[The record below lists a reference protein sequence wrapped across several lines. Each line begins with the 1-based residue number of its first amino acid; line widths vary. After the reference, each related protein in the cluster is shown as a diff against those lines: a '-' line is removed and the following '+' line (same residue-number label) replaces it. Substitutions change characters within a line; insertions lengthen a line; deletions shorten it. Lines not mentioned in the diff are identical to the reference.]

1 MLLINALVDPEAVDD
16 LDVRVALRNQLYQA
30 GLTHILNKMEELNSE
45 LLHRKI
51 DEFRELEEHDAALIY
66 GDMVLN
72 DVLDPPEIL
81 DNILTAIT
89 GTEAYDL
96 LRSILQHL
104 MLVPDDAEIRYI
116 YTLLLYS
123 RSNVYFLQ
131 GPIATVFLNQLS
143 ARSFSNKLVCLT
155 NRMVLMASQW
165 MLLFQSL
172 LKKMNLTRLWKMLV
186 NICKPLRVLRRSRL
200 KVQVSKQIYFW

>member
-1 MLLINALVDPEAVDD
+1 MLLINALVDSEVVHD

-30 GLTHILNKMEELNSE
+30 GLTHILNKMDELNSE

-51 DEFRELEEHDAALIY
+51 DEFREFEEHDAALIY

-81 DNILTAIT
+81 DNILTTVT

-104 MLVPDDAEIRYI
+104 VLVPDDAEIRYRDYSS
-116 YTLLLYS
+116 YTKHM
-123 RSNVYFLQ
+123 SNVVYF
-131 GPIATVFLNQLS
+131 N
-143 ARSFSNKLVCLT
+143 
-155 NRMVLMASQW
+155 
-165 MLLFQSL
+165 
-172 LKKMNLTRLWKMLV
+172 
-186 NICKPLRVLRRSRL
+186 
-200 KVQVSKQIYFW
+200 

>member
-30 GLTHILNKMEELNSE
+30 GLTHILNKLEELNSE

-104 MLVPDDAEIRYI
+104 MLLPDDAEIRYI
-116 YTLLLYS
+116 YTTFIYIQDLMFTFYKVPLLPCS
-123 RSNVYFLQ
+123 
-131 GPIATVFLNQLS
+131 
-143 ARSFSNKLVCLT
+143 
-155 NRMVLMASQW
+155 
-165 MLLFQSL
+165 
-172 LKKMNLTRLWKMLV
+172 
-186 NICKPLRVLRRSRL
+186 
-200 KVQVSKQIYFW
+200 